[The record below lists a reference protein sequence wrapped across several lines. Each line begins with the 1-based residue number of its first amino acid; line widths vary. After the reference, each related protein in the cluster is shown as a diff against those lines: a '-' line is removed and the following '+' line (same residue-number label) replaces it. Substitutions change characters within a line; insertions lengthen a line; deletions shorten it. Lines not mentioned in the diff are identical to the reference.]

1 MKKIEIYTSDTC
13 IQCKKAKEYF
23 QNNNLEFIEYN
34 ISSNQEYK
42 RELIKKGYLS
52 VPVIVVEG
60 QDILGFDLT
69 SNQAINRV
77 ISIYTGKYKNK
88 SIKKLRE

>member
-23 QNNNLEFIEYN
+23 QKNNLEFIEYN

-42 RELIKKGYLS
+42 KELIKKGYLS
-52 VPVIVVEG
+52 VPVIVVER
-60 QDILGFDLT
+60 QDILGFD
-69 SNQAINRV
+69 
-77 ISIYTGKYKNK
+77 
-88 SIKKLRE
+88 

>member
-23 QNNNLEFIEYN
+23 QNNNIEFIEYN

-69 SNQAINRV
+69 RIKQL
-77 ISIYTGKYKNK
+77 TG
-88 SIKKLRE
+88 L

>member
-1 MKKIEIYTSDTC
+1 MKKVEIYTSDTC

-23 QNNNLEFIEYN
+23 QHNNIEFIEYN

-52 VPVIVVEG
+52 VPVIVIDGHDV
-60 QDILGFDLT
+60 LGFDL
-69 SNQAINRV
+69 NR
-77 ISIYTGKYKNK
+77 IKQLTGM
-88 SIKKLRE
+88 

>member
-23 QNNNLEFIEYN
+23 ENNNIGFIEYN
-34 ISSNQEYK
+34 ISSNEEYK

-52 VPVIVVEG
+52 VPVIVVDN
-60 QDILGFDLT
+60 QDILGFDVNRIKQLT
-69 SNQAINRV
+69 SI
-77 ISIYTGKYKNK
+77 
-88 SIKKLRE
+88 

>member
-13 IQCKKAKEYF
+13 IQCEKAKEYF

-52 VPVIVVEG
+52 VPVIVVDG
-60 QDILGFDLT
+60 SRYIGFDLT
-69 SNQAINRV
+69 RIKQL
-77 ISIYTGKYKNK
+77 TG
-88 SIKKLRE
+88 L

>member
-42 RELIKKGYLS
+42 RELIKK
-52 VPVIVVEG
+52 
-60 QDILGFDLT
+60 
-69 SNQAINRV
+69 
-77 ISIYTGKYKNK
+77 
-88 SIKKLRE
+88 

>member
-13 IQCKKAKEYF
+13 VQCKKAKEF
-23 QNNNLEFIEYN
+23 LKNNNIEFVEYN

-52 VPVIVVEG
+52 VPVIVVDG

-69 SNQAINRV
+69 RIKQL
-77 ISIYTGKYKNK
+77 TG
-88 SIKKLRE
+88 I

>member
-23 QNNNLEFIEYN
+23 QKNNLEIIEYN
-34 ISSNQEYK
+34 ISTNQEYK

-52 VPVIVVEG
+52 VPVIVIDG
-60 QDILGFDLT
+60 QDVLGFDLT
-69 SNQAINRV
+69 RIEQL
-77 ISIYTGKYKNK
+77 TGV
-88 SIKKLRE
+88 EA

>member
-69 SNQAINRV
+69 RIKQL
-77 ISIYTGKYKNK
+77 TGM
-88 SIKKLRE
+88 

>member
-52 VPVIVVEG
+52 VPVIVVEC

-69 SNQAINRV
+69 RIKQL
-77 ISIYTGKYKNK
+77 TG
-88 SIKKLRE
+88 L

>member
-1 MKKIEIYTSDTC
+1 MKKIEMFTSDTC

-69 SNQAINRV
+69 RIKQL
-77 ISIYTGKYKNK
+77 TG
-88 SIKKLRE
+88 L

>member
-42 RELIKKGYLS
+42 RKIIKKGYLS

-69 SNQAINRV
+69 RIKQL
-77 ISIYTGKYKNK
+77 TG
-88 SIKKLRE
+88 L

>member
-1 MKKIEIYTSDTC
+1 MKKVEIYTSDTC
-13 IQCKKAKEYF
+13 IQCKKAKEYL
-23 QNNNLEFIEYN
+23 QNNNVEFIEYN

-69 SNQAINRV
+69 RIKQL
-77 ISIYTGKYKNK
+77 TG
-88 SIKKLRE
+88 I

>member
-13 IQCKKAKEYF
+13 IQCKKVKEYF
-23 QNNNLEFIEYN
+23 ENNNLEFKELN
-34 ISSNQEYK
+34 ISSNIEYK

-52 VPVIVVEG
+52 VPVIVIDG

-69 SNQAINRV
+69 RIKQL
-77 ISIYTGKYKNK
+77 TG
-88 SIKKLRE
+88 I

>member
-23 QNNNLEFIEYN
+23 QNNNLEVIEYN
-34 ISSNQEYK
+34 ISNQEYK

-69 SNQAINRV
+69 RIKQL
-77 ISIYTGKYKNK
+77 TG
-88 SIKKLRE
+88 L

>member
-34 ISSNQEYK
+34 ISNQEYK

-52 VPVIVVEG
+52 VPVIVIDG
-60 QDILGFDLT
+60 QDVLGFDLARIK
-69 SNQAINRV
+69 QL
-77 ISIYTGKYKNK
+77 TG
-88 SIKKLRE
+88 IEG

>member
-23 QNNNLEFIEYN
+23 QNNTLQFIEYN

-42 RELIKKGYLS
+42 RELLKKGYLS

-69 SNQAINRV
+69 RIKQL
-77 ISIYTGKYKNK
+77 TG
-88 SIKKLRE
+88 L

>member
-1 MKKIEIYTSDTC
+1 MKKVEIYTSDTC
-13 IQCKKAKEYF
+13 IQCKKAKEYL
-23 QNNNLEFIEYN
+23 QNNNVEFIEYN

-60 QDILGFDLT
+60 QDIFR
-69 SNQAINRV
+69 I
-77 ISIYTGKYKNK
+77 
-88 SIKKLRE
+88 

>member
-69 SNQAINRV
+69 RIKQL
-77 ISIYTGKYKNK
+77 TG
-88 SIKKLRE
+88 IEG

>member
-1 MKKIEIYTSDTC
+1 MKKIEIYTNNTS
-13 IQCKKAKEYF
+13 IQSKKAKEYF

-69 SNQAINRV
+69 RIKQL
-77 ISIYTGKYKNK
+77 TG
-88 SIKKLRE
+88 L

>member
-69 SNQAINRV
+69 RIKQV
-77 ISIYTGKYKNK
+77 TG
-88 SIKKLRE
+88 L

>member
-13 IQCKKAKEYF
+13 IQCKKAKEYL

-34 ISSNQEYK
+34 ISANQEYK

-69 SNQAINRV
+69 RIKQL
-77 ISIYTGKYKNK
+77 TG
-88 SIKKLRE
+88 L

>member
-69 SNQAINRV
+69 R
-77 ISIYTGKYKNK
+77 
-88 SIKKLRE
+88 IKKLTGL